1 MSYKRAVLDTNVV
14 ISEYGMCPQLL
25 KKYNSIS
32 LFTGAYGLDLG
43 LEKAGFRVQACVE
56 KDPVAIQTILAN
68 RPSLKDRV
76 IQKDINDVSAKEI
89 LKVARLNKNEVTLV
103 SGGPPCQPFST
114 VGARRSVSSGE
125 GRLFE
130 KFLDIVWGIR
140 PDFFIFENVK
150 GIMSAAIQ
158 HRPISKRSS
167 RHASLLE
174 IERLGSAWDFICKS
188 FDKKLRRCK
197 KHGYNIFIWE
207 LNAADFGA
215 AQERKR
221 VFVVG
226 AKGLKN
232 LDKPMGRFMNK
243 HLPIKEVIGDL
254 DGKYERE
261 RIDFIPYDKTRY
273 EIFSKGMVKK
283 GQNWKVLPI
292 RWQKKLM
299 GKGWYATGGK
309 VGFCRRL
316 SWDKPSPTITTNPAG
331 RATNLCHPDKPR
343 PLTYQECALLQGFP
357 LQWKFA
363 GSLTHKYRQIGNAV
377 PVKLARSLG
386 KAIVISS
393 EGKKNG

>member
-1 MSYKRAVLDTNVV
+1 MV
-14 ISEYGMCPQLL
+14 
-25 KKYNSIS
+25 KKFTAIS

-43 LEKAGFRVQACVE
+43 LEKAGFKVCACVE
-56 KDPVAIQTILAN
+56 KDPIAVQTILTN
-68 RPSLKDRV
+68 RPLLKGRV
-76 IQKDINDVSAKEI
+76 IQKDINDISVEEI
-89 LKVARLNKNEVTLV
+89 LKTAKLSRNRVTLV

-158 HRPISKRSS
+158 HRPISKRTS
-167 RHASLLE
+167 RHASMSK
-174 IERLGSAWDFICKS
+174 IESLGSAWDFICKS
-188 FDKKLRRCK
+188 FDKKLRRGK
-197 KHGYNIFIWE
+197 KYGYNISIWE

-215 AQERKR
+215 AQVRKR

-226 AKGLKN
+226 AKGSHHLN
-232 LDKPMGRFMNK
+232 KPEGKFVNK
-243 HLPIKEVIGDL
+243 HLTIRIVIGGL

-261 RIDFIPYDKTRY
+261 RIDFIPYDKSRY
-273 EIFSKGMVKK
+273 EIFSKEMIRE

-292 RWQKKLM
+292 KWQKKLM

-316 SWDKPSPTITTNPAG
+316 SWNKPSPTITTNPAG

-343 PLTYQECALLQGFP
+343 PLTYQECALIQSFP
-357 LQWKFA
+357 LAWKFA

-377 PVKLARSLG
+377 PVQLGYAIGRELCVSL
-386 KAIVISS
+386 
-393 EGKKNG
+393 KNNT